1 MTIEPSPRAAFEHA
15 DTGEEN
21 ARLRR
26 RCSVLAAEL
35 RMSAAISENLLQ
47 RRELDPA
54 VHEALAACLAACGVS
69 GGALYLLDADACM
82 QVRWVGAQR
91 RWTHDQLRGF
101 FGHEAQLRAIIEAG
115 RSTYVPAE
123 TAATALEQA
132 LLSACDADTLLITP
146 LTHLDNVFG
155 ALVLSGPGAGGE
167 VERDELFAL
176 ADGIAGQIAQVLAV
190 ASACAEERRARERAE
205 QQAALFNALLV
216 HVPDCVAHL
225 DPRATI
231 LFVNNAMRASQPDMS
246 TGRDWL
252 AMQRAERRELVE
264 RAFDV
269 VISTGEPTSYET
281 TSTAPDAGQ
290 RWYEN
295 RLGPVLRSGEI
306 IGATLVARD
315 ITEKKQ
321 AEAQLVVADRMASF
335 GMLAAS
341 VAHEINNPLAAMM
354 INLELISRDLATYSS
369 SAENERVRKEL
380 EGAREGGRRVTQVV
394 RDLKIFSRSSETL
407 TRVKLRSVLESSL
420 RMAGNEIRH
429 RARVKTAFADVPT
442 VDGDESRLGQVFL
455 NLIVN
460 AAQAMSGGDAE
471 HNELRVE
478 TSLDEQG
485 RVLVSVVDT
494 GCGIPPDDRA
504 QIFRPF
510 FTTKPQGVGT
520 GLGLSICA
528 RIVRSMG
535 GSIGFESEVGKGSR
549 FWVALPPSTRDALPS
564 SRPVAEAARAGRRG
578 RILIVEDDRMVADVI
593 RRFLIREHDVRVVPQ
608 AQEALQLITREPCFD
623 VILCDLMLPQ
633 MTGEELFAAVS
644 EVQPQQAE
652 RMVFMTGGAFTPTAR
667 RFLSSV
673 KNHSMEKP
681 FDLQALRRLLDELVR

>member
-1 MTIEPSPRAAFEHA
+1 MTTQPSPRAALEVA
-15 DTGEEN
+15 DAGEEN

-35 RMSAAISENLLQ
+35 RMSAAISESLLQ
-47 RRELDPA
+47 RRELDPS
-54 VHEALAACLAACGVS
+54 VYEALAACLAACDIS
-69 GGALYLLDADACM
+69 GGALYLLDADGCM
-82 QVRWVGAQR
+82 TVRWVGAQR
-91 RWTHDQLRGF
+91 RWTHEQLRGF
-101 FGHEAQLRAIIEAG
+101 FGHEAQLRAIIAA
-115 RSTYVPAE
+115 RRPTYVPAE
-123 TAATALEQA
+123 PAATALEQA
-132 LLSACDADTLLITP
+132 LLCACGADTLLIAP
-146 LTHLDNVFG
+146 LAHRDRVFG
-155 ALVLSGPGAGGE
+155 ALVVAGPGAG
-167 VERDELFAL
+167 VEIDASELFAL
-176 ADGIAGQIAQVLAV
+176 LEGIAAQLAQVLAV
-190 ASACAEERRARERAE
+190 ASASAQERSGRERAE

-231 LFVNNAMRASQPDMS
+231 LFVNNAMRASQPDM
-246 TGRDWL
+246 TAGRDWL
-252 AMQRAERRELVE
+252 AMQRAEHRELVQ

-269 VISTGEPTSYET
+269 VITTGHSMSYET
-281 TSTAPDAGQ
+281 ASSAPDAGL

-295 RLGPVLRSGEI
+295 RLGPVLRNGEI

-321 AEAQLVVADRMASF
+321 AEAQLVVSDRMASF
-335 GMLAAS
+335 GLLAAS

-354 INLELISRDLATYSS
+354 INLELIGRDLASVVG
-369 SAENERVRKEL
+369 SAEHERLRKEL

-394 RDLKIFSRSSETL
+394 RDLKIFSRSNETL
-407 TRVKLRSVLESSL
+407 TRVKLRSVLESTL

-429 RARVKTAFADVPT
+429 RARVTTEFGDVPT

-460 AAQAMSGGDAE
+460 AAQAMSEGDAE
-471 HNELRVE
+471 KNELRVE
-478 TSLDEQG
+478 TTLDDQN
-485 RVLVSVVDT
+485 RVLVSICDT
-494 GCGIPPDDRA
+494 GCGIPPENTA

-510 FTTKPQGVGT
+510 FTTKPQGIGT

-535 GSIGFESEVGKGSR
+535 GSIGFESEVGGGTR
-549 FWVALPPSTRDALPS
+549 FWVALPASTRATVPS
-564 SRPVAEAARAGRRG
+564 WRPVAEAGRAGRRG
-578 RILIVEDDRMVADVI
+578 RILIVEDDPMVADVI
-593 RRFLIREHDVRVVPQ
+593 RRFLTREHDVRVVAQ
-608 AQEALQLITREPCFD
+608 AQEALALITREPCFD

-652 RMVFMTGGAFTPTAR
+652 RIVFMTGAFTPGAR
-667 RFLSSV
+667 RFLASV
-673 KNHSMEKP
+673 KNHRIEKP
-681 FDLQALRRLLDELVR
+681 FDLQALRRLLEDLVR